1 MQGIFP
7 QSQHRFD
14 LSQIPNYTIPKQL
27 RTNIFKLGKSSQGRH
42 FYINEKQNMDK
53 ANEPNHV

>member
-27 RTNIFKLGKSSQGRH
+27 RTKGRH

-53 ANEPNHV
+53 ANEPNHI